1 MQLEH
6 GMKIA
11 DLGSGSGFYSLEAAR
26 VVGDGGKVYAIDV
39 QKDLLAKLKNAA
51 NASHL
56 PNVEVIPGDLEKVG
70 GARLADGSVDVAIAA
85 NILFQIAEKEAFLRE
100 AKRIIKTGGKL
111 AVVDWSDS
119 FGGIG
124 PMADHVIKEDEA
136 RELAVKEGFTF
147 ERDFKAGAHHYGLIF
162 KK

>member
-1 MQLEH
+1 MTHFKKIIIAFFIALLLAVPLPRFVFAQNNELQVVEARKAQLE
-6 GMKIA
+6 A
-11 DLGSGSGFYSLEAAR
+11 E
-26 VVGDGGKVYAIDV
+26 
-39 QKDLLAKLKNAA
+39 LA
-51 NASHL
+51 
-56 PNVEVIPGDLEKVG
+56 VLEKE
-70 GARLADGSVDVAIAA
+70 
-85 NILFQIAEKEAFLRE
+85 IAEKEAFLRE

>member
-1 MQLEH
+1 MPTIDEQKKHLIERENLIGH
-6 GMKIA
+6 RPEREGLP
-11 DLGSGSGFYSLEAAR
+11 DLPGAKK
-26 VVGDGGKVYAIDV
+26 GKVITKEKYLG
-39 QKDLLAKLKNAA
+39 KE
-51 NASHL
+51 L
-56 PNVEVIPGDLEKVG
+56 PENPEEM
-70 GARLADGSVDVAIAA
+70 
-85 NILFQIAEKEAFLRE
+85 KEAFLRE